1 MITQLDGDMVRT
13 ETVLPNGKTLYAE
26 INIRENKTFTVG
38 ENIRDEGDMFLSR
51 EFFMGNREHR
61 EAKRTD
67 VFCTELSLGD
77 GK

>member
-1 MITQLDGDMVRT
+1 MLKFADC
-13 ETVLPNGKTLYAE
+13 N
-26 INIRENKTFTVG
+26 TVG